1 MKRIMTVMLLTA
13 IALAGNWTGAAAV
26 AQAACRQWTATNY
39 RHVQA
44 GRAYTETT
52 GFGCER
58 VTTYYAVGSDAEL
71 GTSAFSTTALHSQD
85 GQTYL
90 LGRCLASSTDADSD
104 GFTARQDCNDNDPAI
119 YPGAPETCDDGIDQD
134 CDGSDCH
141 DAVDN
146 DQDGY
151 TADQDCDDNNANIHP
166 GAFDFC
172 EDAIDQDCDGNDT
185 TCLPAPSCI
194 TSLDAWKLKY
204 APTSS
209 NCVSC
214 HTTCT
219 PGGTSGRHG
228 CTEGDSWGS
237 MNCTG
242 CHRSIHQ

>member
-1 MKRIMTVMLLTA
+1 MKRMMTVMLLTA
-13 IALAGNWTGAAAV
+13 IALAGNWTGGAAV
-26 AQAACRQWTATNY
+26 ARAACRQWTAANY

-52 GFGCER
+52 GFGCDR
-58 VTTYYAVGSDAEL
+58 VTTYYAAGSDTEL
-71 GTSAFSTTALHSQD
+71 GTSAFSFTTLHSND
-85 GQTYL
+85 SQTYL
-90 LGRCLASSTDADSD
+90 EGRCLAGPTDADSD
-104 GFTARQDCNDNDPAI
+104 GFFA
-119 YPGAPETCDDGIDQD
+119 Y
-134 CDGSDCH
+134 
-141 DAVDN
+141 
-146 DQDGY
+146 
-151 TADQDCDDNNANIHP
+151 QDCDDNNANIHP

-172 EDAIDQDCDGNDT
+172 EDAVDQDCDGNDT

-194 TSLDAWKLKY
+194 TSLDSWKLKY